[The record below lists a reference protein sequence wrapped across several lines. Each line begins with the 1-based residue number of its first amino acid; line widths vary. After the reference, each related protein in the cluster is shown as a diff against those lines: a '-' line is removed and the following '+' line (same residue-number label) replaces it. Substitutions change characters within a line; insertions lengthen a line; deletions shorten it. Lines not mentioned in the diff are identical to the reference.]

1 MLGSPAT
8 VLRGYRIAP
17 DQEIRAL
24 RMLRSVLHGSAT
36 PEVAG
41 DLRIGTDVDESFTWI
56 VGFGDLGLKA
66 SPDRRAERST
76 RPRGE
81 SADLEFLESI
91 S

>member
-17 DQEIRAL
+17 DQEIHAL
-24 RMLRSVLHGSAT
+24 RMLRSLRHGSAT

-56 VGFGDLGLKA
+56 VGFGDLGLKGVAGPA
-66 SPDRRAERST
+66 SREIDPAPGRVGGS
-76 RPRGE
+76 
-81 SADLEFLESI
+81 
-91 S
+91 